1 MHVEPYLYFD
11 GRCEEAVDFYRRAL
25 GAELVTLVRFKDNPG
40 TPAPAGAEEKVMHAS
55 LRFGSTIVLASDGQ
69 RRGTPSFQGFSLALT
84 AADGS
89 EAERLFAA
97 LAAGGQVQMPLMSTA
112 FSPRFGMIIDR
123 FGVLWTISA
132 EAAQQAGV

>member
-40 TPAPAGAEEKVMHAS
+40 TPAPAGAGEKVMHAN
-55 LRFGSTIVLASDGQ
+55 LRFGSTTVLASDGQ
-69 RRGTPSFQGFSLALT
+69 RSGTPSFQGFSLALT
-84 AADGS
+84 AADSS

-97 LAAGGQVQMPLMSTA
+97 LAEGGQVQMPLMSTA

-132 EAAQQAGV
+132 EAVQQAGA